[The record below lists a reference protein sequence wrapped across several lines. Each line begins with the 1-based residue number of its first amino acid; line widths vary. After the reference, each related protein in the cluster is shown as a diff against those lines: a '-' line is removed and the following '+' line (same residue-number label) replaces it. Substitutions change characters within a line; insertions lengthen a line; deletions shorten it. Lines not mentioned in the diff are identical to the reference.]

1 LWHHA
6 SDLMPD
12 VVTPPAQPPPTAGR
26 GRGRRAHFIGIC
38 GNAMGGIARTLARS
52 GWTVTGS
59 SDDCHSPML
68 EYLRDNGIGFHLSHH
83 PSNVPAETDV
93 VIVAKRIPA
102 WNVELQHVL
111 ERGIPHR
118 SFPEFLRDEFLSRSR
133 NAVVAGGVGKTTTT
147 AMLAWI
153 LEYAGL
159 QPDYLIGGHA
169 RNFADPSRFEG
180 CGVAVLEGDEYS
192 ASFDDPRPKFLHY
205 LPEVAVITNIIEDH
219 PDVYPNLDAVCAV
232 FRQLVDSLPAN
243 GCLIIPD
250 WDEAAV
256 RVASGSRARVLS
268 TGREANASERITA
281 ERLLRDRSCFRLLN
295 VDFEI
300 PLCGHMNV
308 SNAAMAA
315 LAAAQFGVHP
325 SAAAEALWVFRGV
338 RNRQEEQQLG
348 SVTLVLDKASHPH
361 SLHALA
367 EALRQHFPGRR
378 LVSLIQP
385 RATGGREWV
394 YQRQLPAALS
404 RFDKV
409 ILTGS
414 EEYRPHNPR
423 PWMDTPFSI
432 DLLAATLASLSVDT
446 VLAPTPGEIPA
457 VMSAQLQD
465 DDVVVLSVLEH
476 SQTLVTTVVQ
486 ALEAF
491 QLRNSQRSNLARV
504 EFPSAL

>member
-1 LWHHA
+1 
-6 SDLMPD
+6 
-12 VVTPPAQPPPTAGR
+12 
-26 GRGRRAHFIGIC
+26 
-38 GNAMGGIARTLARS
+38 MGGIASTLARS

-68 EYLRDNGIGFHLSHH
+68 DYLRDNGIAFHSPHQ
-83 PSNVPAETDV
+83 PSNVPADTEV
-93 VIVAKRIPA
+93 VIVAKRVPA

-111 ERGIPHR
+111 QSGIPHR
-118 SFPEFLRDEFLSRSR
+118 SFPEFLRDEFLCKSR
-133 NAVVAGGVGKTTTT
+133 NGVVAGGVGKTTTT

-169 RNFADPSRFEG
+169 RNFRDPSRFEG
-180 CGVAVLEGDEYS
+180 RGITVLEGDEYS
-192 ASFDDPRPKFLHY
+192 ASFDDARPKFLHY

-219 PDVYPNLDAVCAV
+219 PDVYANLDAVCDV
-232 FRQLVDSLPAN
+232 FRQFVDTIPAN
-243 GCLIIPD
+243 GCLIVPG
-250 WDEAAV
+250 WDEAVV
-256 RVASGSRARVLS
+256 RVASGSRARVVS
-268 TGREANASERITA
+268 TGREANASERITG
-281 ERLLRDRSCFRLLN
+281 ERFLRDRSCFRLLG

-315 LAAAQFGVHP
+315 IAAVQFGVHP

-338 RNRQEEQQLG
+338 RNRQEERQIG
-348 SVTLVLDKASHPH
+348 SITLVLDKASHPH

-385 RATGGREWV
+385 RATGGCEWV
-394 YQRQLPAALS
+394 YQRQLPSALS

-409 ILTGS
+409 ILTGT
-414 EEYRPHNPR
+414 EEYRPHNLR
-423 PWMDTPFSI
+423 PWADTPFSI

-446 VLAPTPGEIPA
+446 ALAPTAAEVPP

-465 DDVVVLSVLEH
+465 NDVVVLSVLEH
-476 SQTLVTTVVQ
+476 SQALVATVAQ
-486 ALEAF
+486 ALEAI
-491 QLRNSQRSNLARV
+491 QLRNSQRSSLARA
-504 EFPSAL
+504 EFPSAR